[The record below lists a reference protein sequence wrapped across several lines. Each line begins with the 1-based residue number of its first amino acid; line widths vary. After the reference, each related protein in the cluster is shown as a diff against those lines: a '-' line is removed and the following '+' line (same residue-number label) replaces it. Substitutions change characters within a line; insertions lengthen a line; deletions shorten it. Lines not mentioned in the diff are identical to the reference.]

1 MGGLLRARN
10 FHGHF
15 AWYCCCHKFLSMLFQ
30 VGAPHD
36 CGNVFSNYEKQA
48 LLLDFSHFLFFLS
61 KTTRIVFMYLPV
73 NFKGNFCWLVVE
85 IYYDQE

>member
-48 LLLDFSHFLFFLS
+48 LLLDFSHFLFFCQKQRALFLCTCLLIL
-61 KTTRIVFMYLPV
+61 KETFVGL
-73 NFKGNFCWLVVE
+73 
-85 IYYDQE
+85 